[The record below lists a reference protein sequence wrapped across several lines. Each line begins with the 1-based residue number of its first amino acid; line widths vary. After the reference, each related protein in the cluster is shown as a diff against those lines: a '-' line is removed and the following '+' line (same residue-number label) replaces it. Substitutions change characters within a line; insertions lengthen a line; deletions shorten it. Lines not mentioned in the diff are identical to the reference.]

1 MKSRLFRSESDRML
15 GGVCGGLGQYFNVDP
30 VLVRLLFVLG
40 IMAGISILIYPVLW
54 AVIPTE
60 SKVGSATNQ
69 AIEDGTAE
77 MAEAARPLAKVFGHD
92 NRTVVNSLIG
102 AFLVFLGITFLVDS
116 LNIYWLRWLS
126 LDILWPVVLIV
137 IGLVLVQRRT
147 TTA

>member
-1 MKSRLFRSESDRML
+1 MKSRLFRSEFDRML
-15 GGVCGGLGQYFNVDP
+15 GGVCGGLGRYFNVDP

-40 IMAGISILIYPVLW
+40 TMAGISILIYPVLW

-60 SKVGSATNQ
+60 SKVGSHTSQ
-69 AIEDGTAE
+69 AMEDGAAE
-77 MAEAARPLAKVFGHD
+77 MAEAARPLANVFGHD
-92 NRTVVNSLIG
+92 NRTVVTSLIG